1 MKYMIAIAV
10 FLILTL
16 IVVCKVFQCW
26 KDVKKKQNQRKRD
39 RKVHNSDNYYI

>member
-26 KDVKKKQNQRKRD
+26 KDVKKKTETKETGQK
-39 RKVHNSDNYYI
+39 ST